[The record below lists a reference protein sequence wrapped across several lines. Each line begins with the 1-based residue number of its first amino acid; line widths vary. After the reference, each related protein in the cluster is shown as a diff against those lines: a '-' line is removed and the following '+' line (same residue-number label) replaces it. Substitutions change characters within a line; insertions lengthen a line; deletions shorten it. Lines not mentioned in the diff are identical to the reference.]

1 MKIKNVIKKHLLLA
15 LMLAGCL
22 VFETAEAWEHEISI
36 GYGRSKEINY
46 DYYNSGFFLNGKL
59 YKFNAIDK
67 TLIFTIDASVAHWN
81 ASTENYKTLN
91 AAALSGAFRAYFIS
105 PENRVFNPYLAASFG
120 PAYLSQN
127 KFGEREQGAHL
138 SFQTTLG
145 FGAEILQKNKHGF
158 DLNLQLAHYCN
169 AGLFNPNRGI
179 NILYVFSIGYMF

>member
-1 MKIKNVIKKHLLLA
+1 MTIKNMIKKYLFLA
-15 LMLAGCL
+15 SMLTGCL
-22 VFETAEAWEHEISI
+22 VFETAQAWDHEVSF

-81 ASTENYKTLN
+81 ASTEKNKTLN
-91 AAALSGAFRAYFIS
+91 TAALSGAFRAYFIA
-105 PENRVFNPYLAASFG
+105 PENRAFNPYLTASFG

-127 KFGEREQGAHL
+127 KFGEREQAAHF

-145 FGAEILQKNKHGF
+145 FGTEILQKDHGF
-158 DLNLQLAHYCN
+158 DIGLQLAHYCN

-179 NILYVFSIGYMF
+179 NILYVLSVGYMF